1 MFWNIKK
8 IYGWIAVLSLAGLTA
23 AASIHRFAAGTAT
36 WESRVMIAPV
46 TLVVIAMLAH
56 LLVILKTTTP
66 KHPDAPFREIR
77 NIWDQLNPF
86 HVNTNGNKT

>member
-23 AASIHRFAAGTAT
+23 GASIHRFAAGTAT

-46 TLVVIAMLAH
+46 I
-56 LLVILKTTTP
+56 LVIFAIMTDMFFVCRRMIEEEQE
-66 KHPDAPFREIR
+66 DATFRDIFAQMNPFRE
-77 NIWDQLNPF
+77 NI
-86 HVNTNGNKT
+86 NGNKT